1 MLQLVLFGPQVTFFR
16 PGSINDVRNL
26 FGNLRYTLRQ
36 FRQSPVFTT
45 AAIFTL
51 ALGIGGTTAI
61 FTLIDAVMLRSLPVS
76 NPAMLY
82 RIGDGDDCCVESGPQ
97 DRWGMFSYALY
108 QRLKTDAPEFADVAA
123 FQAGGGRLSV
133 RREGPDRAAK
143 PLRAEY
149 VTGNY
154 FSTLGV
160 SAFGGRLFTADDDT
174 PAATPAVVLSHHAWR
189 LTYGGDT
196 SMVGSTIMVEGHP
209 FTVIGVAPPGFF
221 GETLRGDPADFWIPV
236 NQEAAINGDG
246 ALLHQTAAAW
256 LRIIGRLRPGAS
268 VSGMAPKLTGVLRQ
282 WMQHD
287 AGYPSNWLPDIIR
300 TLPKQSIA
308 IVPAGAGV
316 AEMKEQ
322 YGTSLNILLSVCG
335 MVLLIGCANV
345 ANLLLARSVTRRTQ
359 TAVRL
364 ALGATQRQIVMQALT
379 ESVLLAIGGCLAGL
393 AVATAAARLLLAL
406 AFQHTHF
413 LPIGI
418 APSPTALGFSF
429 ALALLTGM
437 IFGAAPAWVATRTD
451 PGEVLRGSGRAI
463 SAHSSFASKTL
474 LAVQACLSVVLVAGA
489 TMLARS
495 LDKLENQ
502 DFGYQVNG
510 RVLVGVN
517 NPPATYTLPR
527 LNALYRQLE
536 DRLNRLPGVQGSG
549 MALYNPLTNNWG
561 EMIYVAGHPAP
572 RMDGEGGSSWDR
584 VSSRYLQNF
593 AIPILRGRNF
603 TDADNETA
611 APVAIVNQAFVK
623 RFFKTGEDPIDQHF
637 GLDRPEDAS
646 TFRIVG
652 VVRDAK
658 FAGFALS
665 RPARPMFFV
674 PLAQNVEYQNGDI
687 MQRVELRSHFIG
699 GIMLTTNIPP
709 GVLEPVLTK
718 TLAGLDPNL
727 TITSVRTMREQVAL
741 QFDQERAVAS
751 LAGLFGIVAL
761 LLAAVGLYG
770 VTAYTVAQ
778 RRNEIGIRMA
788 LGADRATVV
797 AMVLRGTSTRVLV
810 GLLLGIP
817 LSIGAGR
824 LISSRLYGVVNWDP
838 IALAL
843 AAGALAIC
851 AFFASIIPAMR
862 AASIAPVEVLKI
874 E

>member
-1 MLQLVLFGPQVTFFR
+1 MDGQAEGATKKL
-16 PGSINDVRNL
+16 
-26 FGNLRYTLRQ
+26 
-36 FRQSPVFTT
+36 
-45 AAIFTL
+45 AA
-51 ALGIGGTTAI
+51 
-61 FTLIDAVMLRSLPVS
+61 
-76 NPAMLY
+76 
-82 RIGDGDDCCVESGPQ
+82 Q
-97 DRWGMFSYALY
+97 
-108 QRLKTDAPEFADVAA
+108 DVAA

>member
-561 EMIYVAGHPAP
+561 EMIYVAGQSGAEN
-572 RMDGEGGSSWDR
+572 GW
-584 VSSRYLQNF
+584 
-593 AIPILRGRNF
+593 GR
-603 TDADNETA
+603 
-611 APVAIVNQAFVK
+611 
-623 RFFKTGEDPIDQHF
+623 R
-637 GLDRPEDAS
+637 L
-646 TFRIVG
+646 
-652 VVRDAK
+652 
-658 FAGFALS
+658 
-665 RPARPMFFV
+665 
-674 PLAQNVEYQNGDI
+674 
-687 MQRVELRSHFIG
+687 
-699 GIMLTTNIPP
+699 
-709 GVLEPVLTK
+709 
-718 TLAGLDPNL
+718 
-727 TITSVRTMREQVAL
+727 
-741 QFDQERAVAS
+741 
-751 LAGLFGIVAL
+751 
-761 LLAAVGLYG
+761 
-770 VTAYTVAQ
+770 
-778 RRNEIGIRMA
+778 
-788 LGADRATVV
+788 
-797 AMVLRGTSTRVLV
+797 LV
-810 GLLLGIP
+810 GP
-817 LSIGAGR
+817 R
-824 LISSRLYGVVNWDP
+824 Q
-838 IALAL
+838 
-843 AAGALAIC
+843 
-851 AFFASIIPAMR
+851 
-862 AASIAPVEVLKI
+862 
-874 E
+874 

>member
-1 MLQLVLFGPQVTFFR
+1 VQ
-16 PGSINDVRNL
+16 NL
-26 FGNLRYTLRQ
+26 LGNFRYTLRQ
-36 FRQSPVFTT
+36 FRQSPVFTA

-76 NPAMLY
+76 NPAALY
-82 RIGDGDDCCVESGPQ
+82 RIGDGDDCCVEGGPQ
-97 DRWGMFSYALY
+97 ERWGMYSYSLY
-108 QRLKTDAPEFADVAA
+108 HVLKRETPEFEEVAA

-133 RREGPDRAAK
+133 RREGADLAAK

-174 PAATPAVVLSHHAWR
+174 PSAAPAVVLSHHAWR

-196 SMVGSTIMVEGHP
+196 SMVGSTVIVEGHP

-221 GETLRGDPADFWIPV
+221 GETLRGDPPDFWIPV
-236 NQEAAINGDG
+236 NQEAAMNGDG
-246 ALLHQTAAAW
+246 ALLHQTVPAW
-256 LRIIGRLRPGAS
+256 LRIIGRLRAGAS
-268 VSGMAPKLTGVLRQ
+268 VSGMAPRLTGVLRQ

-287 AGYPSNWLPDIIR
+287 AGYPSNWMLDIIR
-300 TLPKQSIA
+300 TLPKQSINV
-308 IVPAGAGV
+308 VPAGAGV
-316 AEMKEQ
+316 AEMKEE
-322 YGTSLNILLSVCG
+322 YGTSLHILLSVCG

-345 ANLLLARSVTRRTQ
+345 ANLLLARSVTRRNQ

-364 ALGATQRQIVMQALT
+364 ALGATRRQIVAQALT
-379 ESVLLAIGGCLAGL
+379 ESILLAIGGCIAGL
-393 AVATAAARLLLAL
+393 AVAIAAARLLLAL
-406 AFQHTHF
+406 AFQHSHF
-413 LPIGI
+413 LPISVT
-418 APSPTALGFSF
+418 PSPAALGFSF
-429 ALALLTGM
+429 VLALLTGVV
-437 IFGAAPAWVATRTD
+437 FGAAPAWFATRTD

-517 NPPATYTLPR
+517 NPPATYTVPR
-527 LNALYRQLE
+527 LNALYRQIE

-549 MALYNPLTNNWG
+549 LALYNPLTNNWG
-561 EMIYVAGHPAP
+561 ELIFVAGHPAP
-572 RMDGEGGSSWDR
+572 KMDEESGASWDR
-584 VSSRYLQNF
+584 VSSQYLQNF

-603 TDADNETA
+603 TEADNETA

-623 RFFKTGEDPIDQHF
+623 RFFKSGEDPIDQHF

-658 FAGFALS
+658 FAGFGLS

-674 PLAQNVEYQNGDI
+674 PLPQNVAYQDGDI

-699 GIMLTTNIPP
+699 GIMLTTNMPP
-709 GVLEPVLTK
+709 GALEPVLTK

-770 VTAYTVAQ
+770 VTAYAVAQ

-788 LGADRATVV
+788 LGADRARVV

-817 LSIGAGR
+817 LAIGAGQ
-824 LISSRLYGVVNWDP
+824 LISSRLYGVVSWDP
-838 IALAL
+838 AALAL

-851 AFFASIIPAMR
+851 AFFASLIPAMR
-862 AASIAPVEVLKI
+862 AASIAPVDVLKI